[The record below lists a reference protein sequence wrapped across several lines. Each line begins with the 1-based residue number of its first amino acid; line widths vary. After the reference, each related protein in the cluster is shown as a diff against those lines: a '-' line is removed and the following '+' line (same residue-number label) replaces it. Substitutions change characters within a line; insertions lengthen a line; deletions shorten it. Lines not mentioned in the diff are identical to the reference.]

1 MSKFKAMNEAEKVA
15 QNKSLLRRY
24 YKVVAKLIE
33 DPNATEADSDL
44 EEELE
49 EEVLRRMNT
58 GN

>member
-15 QNKSLLRRY
+15 QNKALLRRY

-49 EEVLRRMNT
+49 EEILRRMNA
-58 GN
+58 GK